1 MFTYLPYE
9 IERHIWLTYF
19 RRHVCVDIRNADSV
33 WVEPSLTLLDMTKD
47 VGCIQSSLYLDQ
59 YGQYTLKPTDLERIP
74 ARGCRKW
81 YYENLHYFPCLTHP
95 CNGCRI
101 LGFPC
106 CNAIKSGNMNEKMMR
121 HWNLFRR

>member
-1 MFTYLPYE
+1 MFPYLPYE

-33 WVEPSLTLLDMTKD
+33 WVEPSLTLLNMTKD

-59 YGQYTLKPTDLERIP
+59 YGQYSLKNTDFERIP